1 MRLCYIDAET
11 TGLEQKDR
19 LCSLGVII
27 DEAGRSETLYELI
40 NPGRKIPPAA
50 MAVHHITNEMVAE
63 APEFALTRV
72 SERLEALN
80 NPETILVGHNLP
92 FDLQMLQKEG
102 FTWQGGMVDT
112 LKCAKHLIG
121 AEIEHFA
128 LQFLRY
134 ELRLYREETAEAEK
148 LGIALQAHHALGDA
162 LLVRL
167 LHRYLLEMADNERL
181 MELTTEQALIHK
193 LPFGKYAGKFIED
206 IARRDP
212 AYLGWMLNSLSDL
225 DEDLRYSVEYYL
237 KEVRQ

>member
-80 NPETILVGHNLP
+80 NPETIHG
-92 FDLQMLQKEG
+92 
-102 FTWQGGMVDT
+102 
-112 LKCAKHLIG
+112 
-121 AEIEHFA
+121 
-128 LQFLRY
+128 
-134 ELRLYREETAEAEK
+134 
-148 LGIALQAHHALGDA
+148 
-162 LLVRL
+162 
-167 LHRYLLEMADNERL
+167 
-181 MELTTEQALIHK
+181 
-193 LPFGKYAGKFIED
+193 
-206 IARRDP
+206 
-212 AYLGWMLNSLSDL
+212 
-225 DEDLRYSVEYYL
+225 
-237 KEVRQ
+237 